1 MTGAGSSL
9 MPLRGIL
16 KNSHSSDEPELL
28 VHNPDCPLRC
38 QSSPVPLTQLQC
50 HLSLGSNSA
59 SLSNPGMPLKGILRT
74 SISSGATE
82 TQKDCNSSKF
92 RKRQRWDEG
101 NILATSCHSW
111 LMPVSGSKEVK
122 PGPHLCSVT
131 MLDGGAGTSTS
142 GEQIC
147 LCMSKRKKSQSWNE
161 MSIMATQPPY
171 TDNPWMKADDGFTA
185 SVGLFTRRSLSL
197 RDDAGPSHSSTSTSY
212 SQPPCSPLK
221 PVKNSSAS
229 NQYPNRNQLDQPK
242 DTSQHGMMGSS
253 KQAIEAKAMATEES
267 ADIDLYVSP
276 SFEQLRKA
284 HFREDREVLLARRS
298 IVKDD
303 DEDEDT
309 ESTDYTVPMLN
320 YCSCTSSGG
329 GYAAPMCKR
338 TQTVDT
344 EKEKTIPS
352 DK

>member
-1 MTGAGSSL
+1 MTDSGAGSSL
-9 MPLRGIL
+9 MTLRGIL
-16 KNSHSSDEPELL
+16 KNSHPSDEPELL
-28 VHNPDCPLRC
+28 VHNPDCPLSC
-38 QSSPVPLTQLQC
+38 QSLSQLQC

-59 SLSNPGMPLKGILRT
+59 SLSDPSMPLKGILRT
-74 SISSGATE
+74 SISSGVTE

-111 LMPVSGSKEVK
+111 LMPVSGSKDVK

-147 LCMSKRKKSQSWNE
+147 LCISKRKKSQSWNE

-185 SVGLFTRRSLSL
+185 SVAWQSLSL
-197 RDDAGPSHSSTSTSY
+197 RDDTGPSHSTTSTSY
-212 SQPPCSPLK
+212 SQPPWSPLK
-221 PVKNSSAS
+221 PGKDSSAS

-242 DTSQHGMMGSS
+242 DTSQHGMMGPS
-253 KQAIEAKAMATEES
+253 KQATEAKSLATEES
-267 ADIDLYVSP
+267 ADIDLYVRP

-284 HFREDREVLLARRS
+284 HFREDKEVLLARRS
-298 IVKDD
+298 IVEDD
-303 DEDEDT
+303 DEDDDT
-309 ESTDYTVPMLN
+309 ENTDYTVPKLN

-329 GYAAPMCKR
+329 GYAAPMSKR
-338 TQTVDT
+338 TQTVDMA
-344 EKEKTIPS
+344 KKKTTPS